1 METEI
6 NICLENVERAKEFVA
21 IAEKFK
27 GDIDLL
33 SGRYIVNG
41 KSILGVLSLV
51 LSDHMTASLHSDD
64 QEELDKF
71 AEVMKPF
78 MIA

>member
-6 NICLENVERAKEFVA
+6 TICLENVENAKEFVSL
-21 IAEKFK
+21 AEKFK
-27 GDIDLL
+27 GDVDVL

-51 LSDHMTASLHSDD
+51 LSEQMTASIHSDD
-64 QEELDKF
+64 QEEIDQF

-78 MIA
+78 IKK